1 MDIKLEKDLRLVTY
15 STDLIAIKKGNSTKA
30 SFKNIVGAL
39 KWLDKNGYEGIKNRV
54 GGVLIDFA
62 GIDIGNYSNSFETE
76 NYKVEFDDKKEFSIT
91 DLSNRNNIR
100 WFYFKKKVI
109 EAIYHLE
116 INRLEVL
123 TVDELVAEIE
133 ELNKYFR
140 VSRLEEYCNITPLVA

>member
-1 MDIKLEKDLRLVTY
+1 MKIRIDEKFELITYSKDL
-15 STDLIAIKKGNSTKA
+15 IGIKKGNKTVVSY
-30 SFKNIVGAL
+30 NCILGAL
-39 KWLDKNGYEGIKNRV
+39 KWLNKNGYEGIKNRV

-91 DLSNRNNIR
+91 DLSNRNNVR

-133 ELNKYFR
+133 ELNKYFINCG
-140 VSRLEEYCNITPLVA
+140 EK